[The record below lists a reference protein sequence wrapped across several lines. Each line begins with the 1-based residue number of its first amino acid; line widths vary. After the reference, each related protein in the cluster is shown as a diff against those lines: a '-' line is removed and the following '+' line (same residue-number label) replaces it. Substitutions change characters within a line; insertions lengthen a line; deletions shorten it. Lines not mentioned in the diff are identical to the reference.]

1 MKTRKTRSDARNT
14 FTYRFADGTS
24 VVLTPGVDGVTEADI
39 AMLHRM
45 DDREVEN
52 NNGEWKPKLQPWQK
66 EYVEDWKERHPEED
80 VPSMARLSTDA
91 LMNTDNPQNDDDKST
106 LAYIISMAAEE
117 DVSAETQ
124 AVRDFVEIYLNE
136 RQQVV
141 YQRVLID
148 GDRLEDVAADLGIS
162 YQAVSKCAIR
172 VKKIFKENF
181 KKFLGEVEK

>member
-1 MKTRKTRSDARNT
+1 MKTRKTRTDARNT

-45 DDREVEN
+45 DDWEVEN

-66 EYVEDWKERHPEED
+66 EYVEDWKERHPDED
-80 VPSMARLSTDA
+80 VPSMTRLSTDA
-91 LMNTDNPQNDDDKST
+91 LMNTENPQSDDDKST

-181 KKFLGEVEK
+181 KKF